1 MGDQITFTGLQVDNA
16 TAISQWDW
24 VIRNDRFSGQTTSQ
38 RFVRPGTYPIL
49 LKAQATNGCISTTD
63 STSLT
68 INQAIAHAGNDTIA
82 AIGIPFTLQGGG
94 NGRFQWLPMGVVSN
108 DTMAH
113 ANFIPLDDQQ
123 LILLVT
129 TPEGCFASDTV
140 FIRAIKGPEIYVPDA
155 FTPNG
160 DGLNDVFRPIAVGFK
175 SLRRFSIYNRWGQLV
190 FETRN
195 SSFGWNGGSSA
206 TGTYVWV
213 VEAITEKNQN
223 IIRKGTVTLIR

>member
-1 MGDQITFTGLQVDNA
+1 
-16 TAISQWDW
+16 
-24 VIRNDRFSGQTTSQ
+24 
-38 RFVRPGTYPIL
+38 

-94 NGRFQWLPMGVVSN
+94 NGSFQWLPMGVVSN

-195 SSFGWNGGSSA
+195 SSFGWNGGGSA